1 MDFGCQKGCFY
12 CMFNHLCK
20 CFISVTL
27 QGYYLCR
34 VSVRP
39 SCLRTSGTQGNNEQK
54 LMKALVEHCPKEQTQ
69 CLSENESITSSLS
82 PSLSLNGSL
91 HSEIPGL
98 KVESSTGMNTDA
110 QHQDGDVVRLKS
122 NSSLSEEVSF
132 CENNSCLQ
140 IDSKVIRVNGDDMD
154 KVNSI
159 AVRGNPENMD
169 RISTLPCSTDM
180 KEICRSDKDLFDA
193 ANSKD
198 I

>member
-1 MDFGCQKGCFY
+1 MHPF
-12 CMFNHLCK
+12 LVI
-20 CFISVTL
+20 ISAIPKISMETGIELTTV
-27 QGYYLCR
+27 R

-39 SCLRTSGTQGNNEQK
+39 SCLRTSGTQGNDEEK
-54 LMKALVEHCPKEQTQ
+54 SIKALVEHCPKQQIQ
-69 CLSENESITSSLS
+69 CLPENESITSSLS

-110 QHQDGDVVRLKS
+110 HQDGDVVSLKS
-122 NSSLSEEVSF
+122 NSSLSEEVF
-132 CENNSCLQ
+132 FHENNSCLQ
-140 IDSKVIRVNGDDMD
+140 IDSEVIRINGDDMD

-180 KEICRSDKDLFDA
+180 KGICRSDKDLFDA
-193 ANSKD
+193 TNSED